1 MAGEVSGAPLVVVE
15 FRAERDVQRV
25 TLVLPDAGKRE
36 QTRKLLLAHDPRLRQ
51 RVDVLLATAV

>member
-1 MAGEVSGAPLVVVE
+1 MVVE

-36 QTRKLLLAHDPRLRQ
+36 QTRKLLLAHDPRVRQ
-51 RVDVLLATAV
+51 RMDSLLATAV